1 MNAVIVVVVAR
12 KFALDGVLI
21 TRRVKAS
28 FVNWH
33 RSRAGTVPKALH
45 WSKCARVVL
54 AVLED
59 D

>member
-1 MNAVIVVVVAR
+1 MIVVIVVVVAR

-21 TRRVKAS
+21 TRRIKAN
-28 FVNWH
+28 FVNQH
-33 RSRAGTVPKALH
+33 RSRAGTAPRAFH
-45 WSKCARVVL
+45 WSKFARVVL